1 MSTAKI
7 VGANE
12 FTYEMDEDW
21 AALPAGWNMPAA
33 AVAGDSQ
40 DRIYCFNRDPDHPIV
55 VFDRMG
61 AYLSSWGAG
70 LIDFAH
76 AILVDRAD
84 NVWLVDRNQHQ
95 VLKFTPSGELLMT
108 IGVQGFRSETGVAP
122 DDYSSTAYQS
132 VTRGAGPFN
141 MPAGVALNQDG
152 EVFVADGYANARV
165 HKFSAEGEYLMS
177 WGEPGNGPGEFNLPH
192 GLCIDRQG
200 RVLVADRENDRVQ
213 VFSQRGDHIATWPTP
228 LVGPALPHV
237 DDDDIVYVPEHNGG
251 LVSVLDLNGNRL
263 AQWGSMDH
271 YSCHGVWADSRK
283 DLYVVM
289 PGEWGRTRRVV
300 KFHRRS

>member
-76 AILVDRAD
+76 AILVGPRRQRVVGRPEPAPS
-84 NVWLVDRNQHQ
+84 VEV
-95 VLKFTPSGELLMT
+95 TPSGELLMT

-152 EVFVADGYANARV
+152 EVF
-165 HKFSAEGEYLMS
+165 
-177 WGEPGNGPGEFNLPH
+177 
-192 GLCIDRQG
+192 
-200 RVLVADRENDRVQ
+200 
-213 VFSQRGDHIATWPTP
+213 
-228 LVGPALPHV
+228 
-237 DDDDIVYVPEHNGG
+237 
-251 LVSVLDLNGNRL
+251 
-263 AQWGSMDH
+263 
-271 YSCHGVWADSRK
+271 
-283 DLYVVM
+283 
-289 PGEWGRTRRVV
+289 RR
-300 KFHRRS
+300 